1 MTTGHNSAAR
11 ADLIRAAVREISRL
25 DGEIAGLQAERTKY
39 KNKTIKGDLGFK
51 LADWNTT
58 YRLYGLEGDDRDRL
72 LDTIREGFH
81 ALGIGE
87 QSNFLTA
94 MGDAEEA
101 ETPAPKKRG
110 RPKKPKPEELG
121 ETVNQPHQG
130 IENFDEGDGF
140 DAPQTDQSD
149 QPGF

>member
-1 MTTGHNSAAR
+1 M
-11 ADLIRAAVREISRL
+11 ISRL
-25 DGEIAGLQAERTKY
+25 DGEIAGPVRAHEIQEQDL
-39 KNKTIKGDLGFK
+39 IKGDLGFK
-51 LADWNTT
+51 SRTGNTT

-101 ETPAPKKRG
+101 EAPAPKKRG
-110 RPKKPKPEELG
+110 RPLKPKPRSL
-121 ETVNQPHQG
+121 
-130 IENFDEGDGF
+130 
-140 DAPQTDQSD
+140 ARR
-149 QPGF
+149 